1 MHVIVSS
8 PVSQIATSIAVSCS
22 MVDLP
27 CELEPS
33 VQEFGS
39 KLFRNPDAIGV
50 FWSPGPASAAEHC
63 RRFRLADIRNL
74 LFALVEEGAG
84 FELDGDGRVL
94 VLGAGADE
102 VQRWPIAAGEFVARL
117 HALQRRVRRSESP
130 FLHFGGCRY
139 NRIAAQVL
147 GPSGQISLTGQEQV
161 LFETLT
167 ARPNIVFTKAMCLLA
182 MHNGLNDALEK
193 IVDVYI
199 HKLRRKLAAICPQMQ
214 FIETVWGQGYRFVP
228 DGIPLLIAVEGGA
241 Q

>member
-94 VLGAGADE
+94 VLGAGA
-102 VQRWPIAAGEFVARL
+102 RGRRGAAA
-117 HALQRRVRRSESP
+117 VRRGERDRRP
-130 FLHFGGCRY
+130 RWRTRGRALLRF
-139 NRIAAQVL
+139 
-147 GPSGQISLTGQEQV
+147 
-161 LFETLT
+161 
-167 ARPNIVFTKAMCLLA
+167 AR
-182 MHNGLNDALEK
+182 
-193 IVDVYI
+193 
-199 HKLRRKLAAICPQMQ
+199 
-214 FIETVWGQGYRFVP
+214 
-228 DGIPLLIAVEGGA
+228 
-241 Q
+241 